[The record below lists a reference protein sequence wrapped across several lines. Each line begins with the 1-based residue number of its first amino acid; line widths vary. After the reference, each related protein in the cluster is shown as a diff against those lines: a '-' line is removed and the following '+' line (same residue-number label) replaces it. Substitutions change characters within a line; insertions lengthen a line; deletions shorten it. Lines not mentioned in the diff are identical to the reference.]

1 MTIQQLRYIVVLDQE
16 KHFAK
21 AAEKCSV
28 TQPGLTIQLKKLEE
42 EIGLKIFDRSK
53 VPLKPT
59 PLGREIITMAQKVL
73 HDVEAIRDFVVSQK
87 NQLKGTITIGVIATL
102 APYLIPLCLRKMQKE
117 LPKVKLVIK
126 EGTTYDL
133 MKDLELGEI
142 DIAIM
147 ATPCGNPYFKEYPL
161 FEEPF
166 LAYLPALHVQS
177 NNACYHLEP
186 DDIDKLLILGGEY
199 CFNSQLLM
207 ICDLHV
213 KSAPRKYEYDIN
225 TIESLKNMVKSQHG
239 FAIIPWLSD
248 WDRETSNKVVCMPF
262 EDPQPVREISLVT
275 TDTFSKKLILEKI
288 SQAIWESLPKELKAS
303 KSYRKIRWDDS
314 PYWKKAVA
322 DLK

>member
-1 MTIQQLRYIVVLDQE
+1 MTLQQLRYIVILDQE
-16 KHFAK
+16 KHFAN
-21 AAEKCSV
+21 AAEKCAV
-28 TQPGLTIQLKKLEE
+28 TQPGLSIQLKKLED

-59 PLGREIITMAQKVL
+59 PLGKEIITMAQRVL
-73 HDVEAIRDFVVSQK
+73 HDVDAMHDFVVSQK
-87 NQLKGTITIGVIATL
+87 NQLKGTVTIGVVATL
-102 APYLIPLCLRKMQKE
+102 APYLIPLCLREMQKA

-126 EGTTYDL
+126 EVSTYDS

-147 ATPCGNPYFKEYPL
+147 ATPCGNPYFKEYPI

-166 LAYLPALHVQS
+166 LAYLPALHVQ
-177 NNACYHLEP
+177 AHKDYYHLEP
-186 DDIDKLLILGGEY
+186 NDIDKLLILGGEY
-199 CFNSQLLM
+199 CFNSQLLK
-207 ICDLHV
+207 ICDLHA
-213 KSAPRKYEYDIN
+213 KRAPRAYDYEIN

-239 FAIIPWLSD
+239 FAIIPWLSAK
-248 WDRETSNKVVCMPF
+248 DREISSSVVCLPF
-262 EDPQPVREISLVT
+262 EDPQPAREISLVT

-288 SQAIWESLPKELKAS
+288 SKAIWESIPKELKAS

-314 PYWKKAVA
+314 PYWKSAVA